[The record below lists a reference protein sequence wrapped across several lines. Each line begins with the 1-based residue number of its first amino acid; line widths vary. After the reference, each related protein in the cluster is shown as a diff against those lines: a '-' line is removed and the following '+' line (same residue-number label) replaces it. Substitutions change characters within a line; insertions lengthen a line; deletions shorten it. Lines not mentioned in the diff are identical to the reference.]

1 MSYIGSNAINWE
13 IIRTNFV
20 RGDWD
25 IDVDKGGLKTHKYP
39 SLKTL
44 SERYNIPL
52 ATLHTKSAQ
61 EKWSQLR
68 IHYKAICTSDRAF
81 FAEMTAKICENA
93 VARANQLQELVE
105 RELQALEEGYDEMP
119 PRERIQAYRTLTL
132 TIQTLLSI
140 GSTSV
145 EFEKVAVKSLEE
157 IQKDQSP
164 ENDYKRLK
172 DLISKAMAAEKS
184 AKKSRAK
191 SEAKGVQ
198 VETVE

>member
-1 MSYIGSNAINWE
+1 MASLTGNAINWE
-13 IIRTNFV
+13 LIRTNFV

-25 IDVDKGGLKTHKYP
+25 IDPEKGGVKTHHYP
-39 SLKTL
+39 SLADL
-44 SERYNIPL
+44 SKRYNVPISS
-52 ATLHTKSAQ
+52 LHVRSAK
-61 EKWSQLR
+61 EKWVDLR
-68 IHYKAICTSDRAF
+68 KHYKAICTSDRAF

-105 RELQALEEGYDEMP
+105 RELQALEEGAEEMSA
-119 PRERIQAYRTLTL
+119 RERIQAYRTLTL

-157 IQKDQSP
+157 IQKEQSP

-172 DLISKAMAAEKS
+172 DLINKAMAAEKS

-191 SEAKGVQ
+191 SETDGV
-198 VETVE
+198 